1 MHEKVQLYYDRLER
15 LFVKGRILDAKR
27 KRQFLSKLRPKLRK
41 LSMVCTYQNMDE
53 LLSATI
59 EVEKVLGEIGETP
72 YEPLQEEREEELTLG
87 ETSIDK

>member
-27 KRQFLSKLRPKLRK
+27 KRRFLSKLRPKLRK